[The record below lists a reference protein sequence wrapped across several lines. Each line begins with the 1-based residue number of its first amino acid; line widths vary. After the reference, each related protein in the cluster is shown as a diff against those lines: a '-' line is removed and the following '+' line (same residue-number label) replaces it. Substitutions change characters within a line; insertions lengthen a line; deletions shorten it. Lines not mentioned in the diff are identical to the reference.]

1 MGFSFGS
8 GIVPFPS
15 VLAAERY
22 VKYGSHMDAFAPADQ
37 EPEEVVERSRMEA
50 HELSCALRSTHRAA
64 ADVDR
69 ALAAHLSLR
78 PLEYDAI
85 DHIMSSESNPI
96 GPVELASRLGISP
109 GSATEMIDR
118 LERDGHVA
126 RERGA
131 TDRRR
136 VLVTAR
142 PEAVQRILG
151 DLDPLFVSLDELATT
166 FTARDQST
174 IQRYLRQASSL
185 LAEYAASLE
194 AEDGRHTQGVRVPH

>member
-1 MGFSFGS
+1 
-8 GIVPFPS
+8 
-15 VLAAERY
+15 
-22 VKYGSHMDAFAPADQ
+22 
-37 EPEEVVERSRMEA
+37 MEA
-50 HELSCALRSTHRAA
+50 HELSWALRSTNRAA
-64 ADVDR
+64 SEVDR

-126 RERGA
+126 RQRGA
-131 TDRRR
+131 ADRRR

-142 PEAVQRILG
+142 PEAVQRILD
-151 DLDPLFVSLDELATT
+151 DLSPLFVHLDELAAT
-166 FTARDQST
+166 FTPRDQRT
-174 IQRYLRQASSL
+174 IQLYLREASSL

-194 AEDGRHTQGVRVPH
+194 AGG